1 MRRSVTAFAEGA
13 QTRKSQLSPARF
25 APSIFDTTLLRVRV
39 VTYVEKGSI
48 TFRMHRQNKPELILA
63 SSSPRRQE
71 LLREIGVP
79 FQVHAA
85 NINEDQVAGESPI
98 EYALRLAREKA
109 EAIAARYLQS
119 YVLGADTIV
128 VIDGEVLGKPKDNED
143 AARMLRLLSARA
155 HEVTT
160 AVSLIAPN
168 TQDPSTAASNTL
180 LSSAPSPSSAASNA
194 AAPSTLA
201 ANAPSCGTVASGTL
215 AETRASTTKVYF
227 REIHEAEIQQY
238 VAGGEPMDKAGAYA
252 IQGGASRWTDRIEGE
267 FSNVV
272 GLPLSLVTEML
283 KITGLMKS

>member
-1 MRRSVTAFAEGA
+1 
-13 QTRKSQLSPARF
+13 
-25 APSIFDTTLLRVRV
+25 
-39 VTYVEKGSI
+39 
-48 TFRMHRQNKPELILA
+48 MHQPKKPELILA

-71 LLREIGVP
+71 LLREIGIP

-85 NINEDQVAGESPI
+85 NINEDQLAREPPI
-98 EYALRLAREKA
+98 DYALRLAREKA
-109 EAIAARYLQS
+109 QAVAAQYPES

-128 VIDGEVLGKPKDNED
+128 VLNGEVLGKPQDHAD
-143 AARMLRLLSARA
+143 AIRMLRLLSGHK

-160 AVSLIAPN
+160 AVSLIAPR
-168 TQDPSTAASNTL
+168 TVAQSTVT
-180 LSSAPSPSSAASNA
+180 PFKV
-194 AAPSTLA
+194 APSTLA
-201 ANAPSCGTVASGTL
+201 Q
-215 AETRASTTKVYF
+215 TRASTTKVFF
-227 REIHEAEIQQY
+227 REITEPEIQQY